1 MPANTSNSAMRN
13 EFGGAYTMTKT
24 TATAM
29 TGLAVA
35 LTAGT
40 AAYVMNHKSRSAGK
54 RFKRS
59 AGKALKTLGGVI
71 DSVEVMMR

>member
-1 MPANTSNSAMRN
+1 
-13 EFGGAYTMTKT
+13 MTKT
-24 TATAM
+24 TATAV

-40 AAYVMNHKSRSAGK
+40 AAYMMSHKNRNPGK
-54 RFKRS
+54 RIKKN
-59 AGKALKTLGGVI
+59 AGKALRTLGSVI